1 MYDQFML
8 KEKVSNSSN
17 TSESIQAVTSH
28 EPVQA
33 VKPSFSQKQA
43 NSRLVSMHTPSC
55 IDTKAQNWVFM
66 KN

>member
-17 TSESIQAVTSH
+17 TSESI
-28 EPVQA
+28 QA